1 MKLGNPDPD
10 RLPGLGGRAKHHRT
24 VPSRRPEPTR
34 DGRDGGGT
42 GHFGR
47 WRDGIATWQS
57 TTFGP
62 ASEEPYRRRVADWTA
77 LVFAAAVLAG
87 LTFRADHPSTIE
99 VDVFRLINGLPS
111 QLSSTFRAFSA
122 AGTLWAV
129 CLVVAAAL
137 VGRRERLARDLLL
150 AGLAAWA
157 VAHFTGAVA
166 AGDGFTQS
174 LRALSHLRGASPHF
188 PLGRVAV
195 VVAVVATA
203 VPYVTRPTRRAG
215 QVFVLLAAVAALYMG
230 EGLPNDVLGGLF
242 LGLAIAAAVH
252 LVFGSPGGRPTAAQV
267 TAALAELGVRAYGLH
282 LAASQPYG
290 ATLMVGRDQEGA
302 IMVRVLGRDEADA
315 QLLQKL
321 WRSVVFKGSGA
332 ALYLTRLQEVEHS
345 AYLGTVARDHGVRTP
360 EVVVAGQAAPRRP
373 SWSSAQYQEVPWP
386 TWALRR

>member
-174 LRALSHLRGASPHF
+174 LRALSHLRARARTSRWVASPSSSPWLRRLCRTSRGPRGERARSSSSSPPW
-188 PLGRVAV
+188 PLSTWAKGCQTTCWAV
-195 VVAVVATA
+195 
-203 VPYVTRPTRRAG
+203 
-215 QVFVLLAAVAALYMG
+215 
-230 EGLPNDVLGGLF
+230 
-242 LGLAIAAAVH
+242 
-252 LVFGSPGGRPTAAQV
+252 S
-267 TAALAELGVRAYGLH
+267 
-282 LAASQPYG
+282 
-290 ATLMVGRDQEGA
+290 
-302 IMVRVLGRDEADA
+302 
-315 QLLQKL
+315 
-321 WRSVVFKGSGA
+321 
-332 ALYLTRLQEVEHS
+332 
-345 AYLGTVARDHGVRTP
+345 
-360 EVVVAGQAAPRRP
+360 
-373 SWSSAQYQEVPWP
+373 SSA
-386 TWALRR
+386 